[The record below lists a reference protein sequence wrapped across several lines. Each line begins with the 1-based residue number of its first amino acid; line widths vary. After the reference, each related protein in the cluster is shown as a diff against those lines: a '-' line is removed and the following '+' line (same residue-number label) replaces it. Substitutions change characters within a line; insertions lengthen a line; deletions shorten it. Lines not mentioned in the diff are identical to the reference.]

1 MTTSLILLATFTLG
15 VLINNIINPETLNAD
30 LSARL
35 IILTSWTSGLLYLL
49 KKRSNKPLEKQ
60 KISPEIVRIKSLS
73 LRAALIS
80 LLIYSTLLRYFQSSW
95 HASIFTFDYVLLL
108 PLFLWVAPHYISWTE
123 RRTSFQEDGYYRFG
137 QLLSGQRRWDWSEQ
151 RDWLLMW
158 TVKIIFI
165 PLMYSWLI
173 LSVTE
178 LLHISWRINPGLIIT
193 AIFIFGLSIDLLV
206 ATGGYLLAS
215 RLLGNEVLSTDRHW
229 LGWLSCLICYPPLVF
244 ILHEVKKQTDNIDWS
259 QWLLPSEPLYWFWAA
274 AITSTWLVYWI
285 STLHFGLRFS
295 NLSWRGLVDT
305 GPYRYTKHPAYISK
319 NIYWWLHTVPFVGV
333 ATQLDLLR
341 NLLGLSFV
349 SLVYYLRAKTEE
361 RHLMAFPEYRAYSQ
375 HIDQYGLLARLKRPW
390 QRASV

>member
-1 MTTSLILLATFTLG
+1 MMAVFMAGILT
-15 VLINNIINPETLNAD
+15 
-30 LSARL
+30 LSASGSNQASHENGTAQL
-35 IILTSWTSGLLYLL
+35 IILSSLLAGLLHRW
-49 KKRSNKPLEKQ
+49 RSH
-60 KISPEIVRIKSLS
+60 RIKTRQLHNPSQKSIKFKTLA
-73 LRAALIS
+73 LRAGLLALLVYS
-80 LLIYSTLLRYFQSSW
+80 ALLGHFQQDLPIP
-95 HASIFTFDYVLLL
+95 IFTFEYLLILPILMLATPRYVRWAEQQI
-108 PLFLWVAPHYISWTE
+108 PSG
-123 RRTSFQEDGYYRFG
+123 EDGYYRFG
-137 QLLSGQRRWDWSEQ
+137 QFLCGQRRWNWIDQ
-151 RDWLLMW
+151 RNWLLMW
-158 TVKIIFI
+158 GVKIIFI
-165 PLMYSWLI
+165 PLMYSWLV
-173 LSVTE
+173 LATNE
-178 LLHISWRINPGLIIT
+178 LLHITWSTNPGLIVT
-193 AIFIFGLSIDLLV
+193 ALFMLGLSIDLLV

-244 ILHEVKKQTDNIDWS
+244 ILHEVKKQTDDIDWS

-295 NLSWRGLVDT
+295 NLSWRGLIDT

-333 ATQLDLLR
+333 ASQLDLLR

-361 RHLMAFPEYRAYSQ
+361 RHLMAFPEYRTYSQ